1 MGRRIR
7 RGVEIFGKTKKLF
20 QDRGGAIRQESG
32 TLPAD
37 SFPRYDLETPKSGES
52 KERLLRE
59 SLSIAWRVLQ
69 EEQVLPLA
77 NGSLC
82 VAYGNRLIVDTL
94 GGLQYREEFIMTST
108 DGGSI
113 WTSQLVTSLPEF
125 HVPAGGKMVTELNGY
140 ISGGDPL
147 TAASVLHTTNGGA
160 TWVRESTTGTAG
172 LC

>member
-7 RGVEIFGKTKKLF
+7 RGVEVFGKTKKLF

-77 NGSLC
+77 DLTH
-82 VAYGNRLIVDTL
+82 RIVEELMVNPNYT
-94 GGLQYREEFIMTST
+94 YRDLLEALKVDRRFS
-108 DGGSI
+108 
-113 WTSQLVTSLPEF
+113 VTSGQIVSLPAIEN
-125 HVPAGGKMVTELNGY
+125 PADVFFQRMARRRRGGKG
-140 ISGGDPL
+140 
-147 TAASVLHTTNGGA
+147 H
-160 TWVRESTTGTAG
+160 
-172 LC
+172 

>member
-7 RGVEIFGKTKKLF
+7 RGVEVFGKTKKLF

-77 NGSLC
+77 DLTH
-82 VAYGNRLIVDTL
+82 RIVEELMVNPNYT
-94 GGLQYREEFIMTST
+94 YRDLLEALKVDRRFS
-108 DGGSI
+108 
-113 WTSQLVTSLPEF
+113 VTSGQIVSLPAIEN
-125 HVPAGGKMVTELNGY
+125 PADVFFQKMARRKRGEK
-140 ISGGDPL
+140 S
-147 TAASVLHTTNGGA
+147 H
-160 TWVRESTTGTAG
+160 
-172 LC
+172 